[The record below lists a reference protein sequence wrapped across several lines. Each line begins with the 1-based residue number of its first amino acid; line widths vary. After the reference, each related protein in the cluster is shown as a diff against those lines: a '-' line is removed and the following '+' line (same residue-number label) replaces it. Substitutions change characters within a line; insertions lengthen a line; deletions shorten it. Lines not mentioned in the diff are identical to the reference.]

1 MASVF
6 AMQTRADQRN
16 AVLAGFLG
24 WTLDAFD
31 FFILVMVIPA
41 VARDFHQSIPAI
53 ALTLTASL
61 ATRPLGAIIFGIM
74 ADRWGRRLP
83 LMIDVIFYSVIEVFS
98 GLAPTYKMFFFLRL
112 LYGIGMGGEWGVGAS
127 LTMESVPPKIRG
139 ILSGLL
145 QEGYAVGYLLAALAY
160 FTVYPHWGWRP
171 MFFIGGLPALL
182 SLFIRSKVKETEA
195 WHQSRT
201 DWKQYGK
208 AIVSNWR
215 RFLYLVLLMAFM
227 NSMSHGTQDMY
238 PTFLTRQRHYGVDIV
253 SVITM
258 VSMVGALIG
267 GIVVGHLSDRVG
279 RRRAMMAAVS
289 LALVLIPLWIL
300 APNIP
305 TIMVGA
311 FLMQF
316 MVQGAWGVI
325 PAHINELS
333 PPQLRGFF
341 PGFAYQTG
349 VLCASSIA
357 YIEAAV
363 GEHFSYSHSMA
374 GAMVVV
380 LICLWVVIRYGPEAT
395 GTAFV
400 RPSGGFDATSPP
412 LDSKSGLRPTGT

>member
-1 MASVF
+1 MASVPTT
-6 AMQTRADQRN
+6 QSRADQRN
-16 AVLAGFLG
+16 AVVAGFLG

-31 FFILVMVIPA
+31 FFILVMVVPA
-41 VARDFHQSIPAI
+41 VARDFHQSVPAI

-98 GLAPTYKMFFFLRL
+98 GLAPTYKSFLLLRL

-160 FTVYPHWGWRP
+160 YTVYPRWGWRP

-195 WHQSRT
+195 WHQART
-201 DWKQYGK
+201 DWKQYGA
-208 AIVSNWR
+208 AILGNWR
-215 RFLYLVLLMAFM
+215 RFLYLALLMAFM
-227 NSMSHGTQDMY
+227 TSMSHGTQDMF
-238 PTFLTRQRHYGVDIV
+238 PTFLARQRHYGVKLV
-253 SVITM
+253 SVTTM
-258 VSMVGALIG
+258 VSMAGALVG
-267 GIVVGHLSDRVG
+267 GIVVGHLSDRWG
-279 RRRAMMAAVS
+279 RRRAMMTS
-289 LALVLIPLWIL
+289 ITLALLFVPLWIM
-300 APNIP
+300 APTLP
-305 TIMVGA
+305 TIMMGA

-333 PPQLRGFF
+333 PPQLRGFL

-349 VLCASSIA
+349 VLCSSSIG
-357 YIEAAV
+357 YIEAAA
-363 GEHFSYSHSMA
+363 GEHFSYSHAMG
-374 GAMVVV
+374 GAMIIV
-380 LICLWVVIRYGPEAT
+380 LVCLWVVVKLGPEAA
-395 GTAFV
+395 GVAFV
-400 RPSGGFDATSPP
+400 R
-412 LDSKSGLRPTGT
+412 

>member
-1 MASVF
+1 MASSVS
-6 AMQTRADQRN
+6 ATQTRADQRN

-31 FFILVMVIPA
+31 FFILVMVVPA
-41 VARDFHQSIPAI
+41 VARDFHKSVPAI

-61 ATRPLGAIIFGIM
+61 VTRPLGAIIFGVM

-83 LMIDVIFYSVIEVFS
+83 LMIDVIFYSVVEVFS
-98 GLAPTYKMFFFLRL
+98 GLAPTYKSFLLLRM

-145 QEGYAVGYLLAALAY
+145 QEGYACGYLLAALAY
-160 FTVYPHWGWRP
+160 YTVYPHWGWRP

-201 DWKQYGK
+201 DWKQYGR
-208 AIVSNWR
+208 AMVANWR

-227 NSMSHGTQDMY
+227 TSMSHGTQDMF
-238 PTFLTRQRHYGVDIV
+238 PTFLTRQRHYSVNTV
-253 SVITM
+253 SVTTM
-258 VSMVGALIG
+258 VSMAGALIG
-267 GIVVGHLSDRVG
+267 GIVVGHLSDRWG
-279 RRRAMMAAVS
+279 RRRAMMTS
-289 LALVLIPLWIL
+289 ITLALLFVPLWVM
-300 APNIP
+300 APNLP
-305 TIMVGA
+305 AIMMGA

-333 PPQLRGFF
+333 PPQLRGFM
-341 PGFAYQTG
+341 PGFAYQMG
-349 VLCASSIA
+349 ILCSSSIG

-363 GEHFSYSHSMA
+363 GEHFSYSHAMA
-374 GAMVVV
+374 GAMIVV
-380 LICLWVVIRYGPEAT
+380 LLCLWVVVKLGPEAA
-395 GTAFV
+395 GVAFV
-400 RPSGGFDATSPP
+400 AP
-412 LDSKSGLRPTGT
+412 KSEPAAGSAPAPV